1 MKMIFRSNIR
11 ATILVAGVALS
22 IAMPSAAAAEDQ
34 FVYRPLLTDGT
45 EYRRIAYPREAGS
58 LLVLAD
64 TDMVIE
70 ARRVPVSYW
79 PITREYL
86 ADFSG
91 GPPPVEGAVE
101 ILDASGGVRVVDPV
115 PYVMWHPE
123 GVGAGPVQLLYGEES
138 ERFYEGYVKRAR
150 AAAAKAKEYQRIV
163 AERQAAVEAWLRIA
177 AERPPDLPKP
187 PPELE
192 IAEPEPFHAFASEPR
207 LGAVTALPEGTYTV
221 RVRGSDGDVV
231 PGSERELVSFA
242 PRAHAVGYV
251 LRPQDRWTRPIV
263 SFSPLET
270 VYTTDGT
277 DLFFQPVPVAEYEA
291 RRFTRLFRPQ
301 SVETADPSL
310 TVWTPRPDD
319 GHAIAGAALV
329 LSEGDTVVETLP
341 RTPYRVSQLPGAS
354 RGFSIGPFKPEAGS
368 TVEPDFY
375 AMRIGKESG
384 ATRVSLVGA
393 SGPVPA
399 SARRIR
405 HVSPPSGFLLFLP
418 ALLPLAVGVAVRL
431 RCRRR

>member
-1 MKMIFRSNIR
+1 MKMTFQLKIR
-11 ATILVAGVALS
+11 EVFLILSVALT
-22 IAMPSAAAAEDQ
+22 ITMPSAATADDQ
-34 FVYRPLLTDGT
+34 FVYWPLLTDGT
-45 EYRRIAYPREAGS
+45 EYRRIAYPREAGT

-64 TDMVIE
+64 TEMVIE

-91 GPPPVEGAVE
+91 GPPSVEGTIE
-101 ILDASGGVRVVDPV
+101 IVDASGTVRVIDPV

-123 GVGAGPVQLLYGEES
+123 GVGAGPVQLLYGEEA
-138 ERFYEGYVKRAR
+138 ETFYEDYVKTAR

-177 AERPPDLPKP
+177 AERPPDLPTP

-207 LGAVTALPEGTYTV
+207 LAAVSALREGTYTV
-221 RVRGSDGDVV
+221 RVRGADGDIV
-231 PGSERELVSFA
+231 PGSERELVSFG

-263 SFSPLET
+263 SFSPAET

-277 DLFFQPVPVAEYEA
+277 DLFFQPIPVAEYEA
-291 RRFTRLFRPQ
+291 RRFSRLFRPQ
-301 SVETADPSL
+301 SVEAADPSL

-319 GHAIAGAALV
+319 GHAIAGAALA
-329 LSEGDTVVETLP
+329 LSDGDAVVDTMP
-341 RTPYRVSQLPGAS
+341 RMPYRVSQLPGAS

-375 AMRIGKESG
+375 AMRIGKESR

-399 SARRIR
+399 SERRIR

-431 RCRRR
+431 RRRRR